1 MKAGN
6 GEGMALPANESVR
19 EPARGPGRPS
29 LSNEA
34 LLDRALVL
42 FLESGFERTS
52 IDAICSAAGMA
63 KRTFYQRY
71 GDKLAFFK
79 AALER
84 AIEEW
89 ILPIEA
95 LEACMVDDLEE
106 TLLRIGRRLVA
117 NVMSEDGI
125 RLLRITNAESPR
137 IPEIGAFTYEAGTR
151 RTIEW
156 LAGLFRRR
164 LGCDEA
170 EAQNAAI
177 VYMYIVVGGP
187 PTAKA
192 WGVNLDADEVDSTI
206 RYAVHVLLHGL
217 LPEVDPTTAPA
228 RMEAT
233 DSTSAELERLRQE
246 NEQLRRM
253 LVDSML
259 KSQTVS

>member
-1 MKAGN
+1 MP
-6 GEGMALPANESVR
+6 M
-19 EPARGPGRPS
+19 PARGPGRPS

-52 IDAICSAAGMA
+52 IDAICAAAGMA

-71 GDKLAFFK
+71 GDKLTFFK
-79 AALER
+79 ATLER

-89 ILPIEA
+89 ILPLEA
-95 LEACMVDDLEE
+95 LEACVVDDLEE
-106 TLLRIGRRLVA
+106 TLLRVGRRLVT

-156 LAGLFRRR
+156 LAGLFHRR
-164 LGCDEA
+164 LGCDAA
-170 EAQNAAI
+170 EAHNAAI

-187 PTAKA
+187 PTATA
-192 WGVNLDADEVDSTI
+192 WGVTLDADEVDGNI

-217 LPEVDPTTAPA
+217 LPKTDGSAAPE
-228 RMEAT
+228 RKELP
-233 DSTSAELERLRQE
+233 DSAAAELERLRGE

-259 KSQTVS
+259 KSQVP